1 MKYKTCLLVLIFS
14 YLTVFTVG
22 RTYQIYLPVM
32 LVISPPVLGNYEIF
46 IFTTGPVY
54 CLG

>member
-22 RTYQIYLPVM
+22 RTYQIYLPVK
-32 LVISPPVLGNYEIF
+32 LVISPLVAIDVASVDEI
-46 IFTTGPVY
+46 
-54 CLG
+54 